1 MGHAPGSLCA
11 ASALPPG
18 SAGEAKA
25 ALPRSTTDPSLTR
38 RHHERCP
45 RPSACPRPTFSML
58 PSAECCPSTLVAG
71 AAGPWGM
78 AALPPHLVAG
88 SAFAPRPLGPS
99 HARRRG
105 RRRCGLA
112 ALLPSPAASSA
123 SARRPPYPATPVT
136 GATGRWG
143 LAAARPG
150 SRLGHR
156 SPSAGGLVAP
166 TTRSA
171 VASHELGEG
180 GPKRERGRGRGRR
193 GGRRRRAG
201 ARSGSR
207 RRRRSHARAPPV
219 LPRASSPALPRR
231 SVTHRRPRPRS
242 APERAK
248 PAGSIRPSAGGLDPG
263 NGCPHAS
270 KILRRHH
277 PRIELDSPRIE
288 LESPLIEL
296 DCKQIELESL

>member
-1 MGHAPGSLCA
+1 
-11 ASALPPG
+11 
-18 SAGEAKA
+18 
-25 ALPRSTTDPSLTR
+25 
-38 RHHERCP
+38 
-45 RPSACPRPTFSML
+45 ML
-58 PSAECCPSTLVAG
+58 PSAERCPSTLVAG

-78 AALPPHLVAG
+78 AALPPHPVAG
-88 SAFAPRPLGPS
+88 SASAPRPLGPS

-136 GATGRWG
+136 GAAGRWG

-166 TTRSA
+166 TTRPAISP
-171 VASHELGEG
+171 HELGEG
-180 GPKRERGRGRGRR
+180 GPKRERGREEGAGEEDDEGGPELVVVAGGGEEAARELRQSCLARARLPSHAARSPTAVPGQDPHRRGRSPR
-193 GGRRRRAG
+193 GRFGR
-201 ARSGSR
+201 
-207 RRRRSHARAPPV
+207 ARAV
-219 LPRASSPALPRR
+219 
-231 SVTHRRPRPRS
+231 
-242 APERAK
+242 
-248 PAGSIRPSAGGLDPG
+248 LDPG